1 MPQIG
6 ARRELR
12 NPRLEGLRMWPIR
25 GFENYLVFYRP
36 IEEGIE
42 VTRVLHGAR
51 DIRVILADDDPSGY
65 SMSRSRRDSARIT
78 RNFARSGSGSVSAN
92 DSVKPLAWMSF

>member
-1 MPQIG
+1 MKTFLDAG
-6 ARRELR
+6 AARRAEVVVVDDR
-12 NPRLEGLRMWPIR
+12 IPVV
-25 GFENYLVFYRP
+25 LVPDLYP
-36 IEEGIE
+36 KL
-42 VTRVLHGAR
+42 VA
-51 DIRVILADDDPSGY
+51 ADDDPNGY

>member
-1 MPQIG
+1 
-6 ARRELR
+6 
-12 NPRLEGLRMWPIR
+12 MWPIR

-51 DIRVILADDDPSGY
+51 DIRGILEEE
-65 SMSRSRRDSARIT
+65 
-78 RNFARSGSGSVSAN
+78 
-92 DSVKPLAWMSF
+92 